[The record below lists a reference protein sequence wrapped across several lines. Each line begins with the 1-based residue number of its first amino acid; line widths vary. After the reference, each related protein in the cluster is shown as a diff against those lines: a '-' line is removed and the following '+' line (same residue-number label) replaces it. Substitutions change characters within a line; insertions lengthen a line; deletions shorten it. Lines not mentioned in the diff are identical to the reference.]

1 MLFTILGN
9 SYNIDKDRILQA
21 VDGKTPELFDGRHRY
36 FARIKGRRYPIKQL
50 LAGATGMSNT
60 EFTAQYAHRILTKL
74 GFEVEELGPPPPR
87 PHFIGQPKKTRH
99 VEEARAVPPQKWDG
113 LQPDDGSRDRTDT
126 PKFAVAV
133 DQDEDGFVFAS
144 CPALPGCHS
153 QGRTRQEA
161 LRNVAEAIRGYI
173 ASMKKHGEEVPN
185 VDWEVV
191 EVPL

>member
-1 MLFTILGN
+1 MIFTIFGN
-9 SYNIDKDRILQA
+9 SYNIDHDRILQA
-21 VDGKTPELFDGRHRY
+21 ADGKTPELFDGRHRY

-74 GFEVEELGPPPPR
+74 GFEVEKLGPAPPR
-87 PHFIGQPKKTRH
+87 PHFIGQPIMSRT
-99 VEEARAVPPQKWDG
+99 VGESRAVPPRKGDG
-113 LQPDDGSRDRTDT
+113 LQLDEESHTRTDSL
-126 PKFAVAV
+126 KFAVTV

-161 LRNVAEAIRGYI
+161 LKNVAEAIRGYT
-173 ASMKKHGEEVPN
+173 ASMNKHGEEVPN

-191 EVPL
+191 EVGL